1 MESLDVVD
9 ENNELLGIV
18 KDRKTVHEKALWHRL
33 VSCWIMN
40 EKGEILLQKRSSM
53 KKRNPN
59 KWSRTGGH
67 VNAGESVENAI
78 IREVKEEIGIE
89 LSKQELKLLCTYKRD
104 NIQDK
109 YFGYDFFAN
118 VSPKISECVLQKEEV
133 SAVKYMTIE
142 EMELAK
148 EQNNKDYSFVDW
160 TDEEFYKTI
169 KILKDERKSI
179 FLQNSQGM

>member
-1 MESLDVVD
+1 MELLDVVD
-9 ENNELLGIV
+9 ENNDLLGIV
-18 KDRKTVHEKALWHRL
+18 EDRKTVHEKGLWHRL

-40 EKGEILLQKRSSM
+40 EKGEILLQKRSCM

-59 KWSRTGGH
+59 KWSRTGGY

-89 LSKQELKLLCTYKRD
+89 LSKQKLKLLCTYKRD

-109 YFGYDFFAN
+109 YFGYDFFAS
-118 VSPKISECVLQKEEV
+118 VTSKIGECVLQEEEV

-142 EMELAK
+142 DMELVK
-148 EQNNKDYSFVDW
+148 ERNNKDYSFVDW
-160 TDEEFYKTI
+160 TDEEFNKTI
-169 KILKDERKSI
+169 KTLKDERKSMI
-179 FLQNSQGM
+179 VNICN